1 MSQEPSRKK
10 RVEKKLPSAADGSSK
25 PKRDEGPLDLATK
38 SSLGRTFSV
47 VKVRFQ

>member
-10 RVEKKLPSAADGSSK
+10 RVEKLPSAADGSSK